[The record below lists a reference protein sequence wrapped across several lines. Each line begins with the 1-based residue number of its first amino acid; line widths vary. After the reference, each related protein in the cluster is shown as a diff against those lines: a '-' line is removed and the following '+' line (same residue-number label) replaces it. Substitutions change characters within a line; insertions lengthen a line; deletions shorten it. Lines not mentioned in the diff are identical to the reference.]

1 MRARV
6 CAWALVLVTIAGVHA
21 MSTSMEAA
29 YEALEQR
36 PVASL
41 LAGLKSCDSA
51 ALSGGSAATSFLET
65 EGGKSKVKM
74 CKACINVTD
83 MSRPFPCKASLQ
95 ECNQSRTGLQESCT
109 DVLHTPCCRAIM
121 KKEGVDFKT
130 LFPNDA
136 NYKPKDSDQASAVP
150 NVLFYGLL

>member
-51 ALSGGSAATSFLET
+51 ALSGGGCVIYRGFQNALAT
-65 EGGKSKVKM
+65 
-74 CKACINVTD
+74 
-83 MSRPFPCKASLQ
+83 P
-95 ECNQSRTGLQESCT
+95 
-109 DVLHTPCCRAIM
+109 
-121 KKEGVDFKT
+121 
-130 LFPNDA
+130 
-136 NYKPKDSDQASAVP
+136 
-150 NVLFYGLL
+150 